1 MRRFLAVLAAS
12 LLAGCAASPE
22 MQADRGNAVC
32 PSRYSLACDV
42 SARTR
47 EIVPGTCSCVR
58 TSDLNSQFRS
68 SAYCSGRA
76 FRSRIR

>member
-1 MRRFLAVLAAS
+1 MRRIAVVAAS
-12 LLAGCAASPE
+12 LLAGCAAGPE
-22 MQADRGNAVC
+22 MQADRGNAAC

-58 TSDLNSQFRS
+58 TSDLNSLIRS
-68 SAYCSGRA
+68 PAFGSGRA